1 MKYIKAYKLFEDNDS
16 GYLKSLFEDL
26 AEDEGLELEVIQ
38 KSNWTLKSEDAKYL
52 VFFRSNE
59 AQLKEVEDLQGKI
72 VNKIRQVLS
81 INEDLE
87 LNKIIVYF
95 DTLHLDSGRYVRG
108 FSEEVWNSTYYRNI
122 NQFQDDIL
130 LKLKMNNYYDVLE
143 YGMNDWIEDMTYKG
157 TERGEY
163 FFIKEQQ
170 FEEPIELVIAEKDLS
185 TDVRMNIK
193 MIEIQLK

>member
-16 GYLKSLFEDL
+16 GYIKSLFEDL
-26 AEDEGLELEVIQ
+26 AEDEELELEVIQ
-38 KSNWTLKSEDAKYL
+38 HSNWTLKSEDSKYL
-52 VFFRSNE
+52 IFFHSKE
-59 AQLKEVEDLQGKI
+59 IELKEVEDLQGKI

-122 NQFQDDIL
+122 NQFADDIL

-170 FEEPIELVIAEKDLS
+170 FEEPIEIVIAEKDLA

>member
-26 AEDEGLELEVIQ
+26 AEDEGFELEVIQ
-38 KSNWTLKSEDAKYL
+38 HSNWTVRSEDSKYL
-52 VFFRSNE
+52 IFFRSKE
-59 AQLKEVEDLQGKI
+59 TELKEVEDLQGKI

-122 NQFQDDIL
+122 NQFQEDIL

-143 YGMNDWIEDMTYKG
+143 YGMNEWIEEMTYKG
-157 TERGEY
+157 NSNGEY
-163 FFIKEQQ
+163 HFVKEEQ
-170 FEEPIELVIAEKDLS
+170 FAEPLELVIVENDLA

>member
-38 KSNWTLKSEDAKYL
+38 HSNWTVRSEDSKYL
-52 VFFRSNE
+52 IFFHSKE
-59 AQLKEVEDLQGKI
+59 TELKEVEDLQGKI

-122 NQFQDDIL
+122 NEFQYDIL

-170 FEEPIELVIAEKDLS
+170 FEEPIELVIAEKDLA

>member
-16 GYLKSLFEDL
+16 GYIKSLFEDL

-38 KSNWTLKSEDAKYL
+38 HANWTLKSEDSKYL

-59 AQLKEVEDLQGKI
+59 TELKEVEDLQGKI

-81 INEDLE
+81 VNEDLE

-95 DTLHLDSGRYVRG
+95 DTLHLDSGRYLRG

-143 YGMNDWIEDMTYKG
+143 YGMNEWIEDMTYKG

-163 FFIKEQQ
+163 FFVKEQQ
-170 FEEPIELVIAEKDLS
+170 FEEPIEIVIAEKDLT